1 MVMLAIDVGNR
12 KVCVV
17 DGSCRGEQIII
28 SSWGEAEYTAEFV
41 SNGVI
46 KDRVALANTISRLLK
61 SKHIK
66 SSSAFVTINSKEIIT
81 RNLTFPN
88 VKNQVLQV
96 LVKNEMTEFLGPEN
110 DYIIDFINNGTTP
123 ENMLNIIC
131 YAVPTHI
138 VKDYYYLLKDLH
150 KKPAAMDINAVSM
163 YKLIGN
169 STKINGCNISKGN
182 VIVTDIGYSKMN
194 LHVYCNGEYE
204 LCRTESSPV
213 QDFANEMATLVGKEA
228 NIDLMSRIDLSP
240 EKKYDNPAVGDA
252 CRYFIFRLVDDI
264 QHYIQY
270 VVSSSADNSIEKIYL
285 CGGISRVHGIDEAL
299 SSYLKIPVEVVS
311 SIDRISAPRG
321 CPLNCICYAAGAL
334 IRL

>member
-1 MVMLAIDVGNR
+1 MLAIDVGNR
-12 KVCVV
+12 KVSIV
-17 DGSCRGEQIII
+17 DGYLKGEQIVI
-28 SSWGEAEYTAEFV
+28 SSWGEVEYTGEFV
-41 SNGVI
+41 ANGVI
-46 KDRVALANTISRLLK
+46 KDRVALANAISRLLK
-61 SKHIK
+61 SKHVK
-66 SSSAFVTINSKEIIT
+66 ASSANITINSTEIIT

-88 VKNQVLQV
+88 VKNQVLGV

-110 DYIIDFINNGTTP
+110 DYIIDFIINGTTP
-123 ENMLNIIC
+123 ENMLNIIA
-131 YAVPTHI
+131 YAVPMHI

-150 KKPAAMDINAVSM
+150 LKPVAMDIDAVSM
-163 YKLIGN
+163 YKLLSN
-169 STKINGCNISKGN
+169 STKINGDSISKGN
-182 VIVTDIGYSKMN
+182 VIITDIGCSKMN
-194 LHVYCNGEYE
+194 LHVYNNGEYV

-213 QDFANEMATLVGKEA
+213 QDFANEMATLMGKEA
-228 NIDLMSRIDLSP
+228 NIELMSKIDLSP
-240 EKKYDNPAVGDA
+240 DKKYENPAVGDA